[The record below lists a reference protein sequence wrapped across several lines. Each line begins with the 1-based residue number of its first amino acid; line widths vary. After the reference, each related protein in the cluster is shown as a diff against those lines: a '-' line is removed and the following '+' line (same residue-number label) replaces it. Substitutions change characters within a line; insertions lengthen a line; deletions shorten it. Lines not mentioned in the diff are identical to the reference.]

1 MVIVFLKRRCGL
13 SKVKG
18 HGGMPFSLGRDFG
31 FRFIQWSRVIVFNN
45 IRIGTLSASSSIRT
59 CLLSPR

>member
-1 MVIVFLKRRCGL
+1 MVIVFLKRRGGL

-31 FRFIQWSRVIVFNN
+31 FRFIHFAFIAF
-45 IRIGTLSASSSIRT
+45 I
-59 CLLSPR
+59 